1 MLHGGTSLEVFKAWA
16 GDARNTV
23 LLPSHQ
29 VGGSLGQRLM
39 SGQTKGVQIDSSTRM
54 DVRCKVR
61 ARSTALGC
69 TVFSGCCRCTCLLC
83 AFTSACSASKLL
95 CRLRGDG

>member
-1 MLHGGTSLEVFKAWA
+1 MLFATPGMLHGGTSLEVFKAWA

-39 SGQTKGVQIDSSTRM
+39 SGQTKGVQIDSSTLM
-54 DVRCKVR
+54 DVRCKVS
-61 ARSTALGC
+61 ARCGGVC
-69 TVFSGCCRCTCLLC
+69 GRRLL
-83 AFTSACSASKLL
+83 L
-95 CRLRGDG
+95 